1 MRRPRASS
9 TVKWVVLVFFPF
21 PAGSVCESERQALLA
36 PDYNPCHRH
45 EQKYILKTSISSL
58 SFECQW
64 ELKIA
69 RMSRRF
75 TPGSVMFDADAPQI
89 SIFCAFSLHFS
100 SRHTLFFFLNIY
112 LSPSFLAISY
122 LSLIGPYTMHTS
134 PRQKVCFEPGCRSDG
149 SWIACTSLSGEYNNW
164 VGKQQCKHKQTA
176 YTPQGCRQC
185 VWQTFPASSFTL
197 ASFVKRQSVWKK
209 LLLRAS
215 DTLNR
220 NRSH

>member
-1 MRRPRASS
+1 MQHPWASS
-9 TVKWVVLVFFPF
+9 SVKWVFFC

-69 RMSRRF
+69 RMSCRF
-75 TPGSVMFDADAPQI
+75 TPGSVMFDADAPRI
-89 SIFCAFSLHFS
+89 SIFCAAVSISAHD
-100 SRHTLFFFLNIY
+100 TLFFCLFFNIY
-112 LSPSFLAISY
+112 LSPSFLSISY

-134 PRQKVCFEPGCRSDG
+134 PQKKVCFEPGCWSDG

-176 YTPQGCRQC
+176 YTPQGCR
-185 VWQTFPASSFTL
+185 
-197 ASFVKRQSVWKK
+197 
-209 LLLRAS
+209 
-215 DTLNR
+215 
-220 NRSH
+220 

>member
-1 MRRPRASS
+1 MGIENRQDEPQVHTRQCNVWRWCATDIYFLCIQS
-9 TVKWVVLVFFPF
+9 PF
-21 PAGSVCESERQALLA
+21 QLTTHS
-36 PDYNPCHRH
+36 
-45 EQKYILKTSISSL
+45 
-58 SFECQW
+58 
-64 ELKIA
+64 
-69 RMSRRF
+69 
-75 TPGSVMFDADAPQI
+75 
-89 SIFCAFSLHFS
+89 
-100 SRHTLFFFLNIY
+100 FFFLNIY